1 MADDLLRLSATW
13 GQSAD
18 DGTSLAP
25 LLALDEALEQSN
37 LRRGIS
43 REAFLKE
50 LLGDL
55 HHQRLIPLLLML
67 PRRWRGR
74 NASLPE
80 HLRSLGTLLEN
91 NLVSPLL
98 LATLAD
104 DLQHMLPAVS
114 KSSEGSALERWCQR
128 TIQGSAEQN
137 LELPQTLEALWSMT
151 AEAVEMLPVMPKQS
165 AGPLAKISA
174 MGGALTWSNHGL
186 PNVQKDPERLRNR
199 LLAQILNV
207 LGSNRL
213 QRANRASEPF
223 RFEGVSSGRA
233 LLNHLN
239 NQGWQACA
247 RIRTS
252 VASFGL
258 GASTR
263 VEEQWL
269 QIPLAV
275 PYRTSLL
282 DETGEEIQALM
293 PHSSLEMELQPPSGS
308 PLLLQYY
315 QGIEGLNGWAA
326 LNELH
331 RPWQND
337 RNNGTVAYQAAELRG
352 EQLGE
357 TLDLCELMAA
367 VHNSEALCSHLH
379 MGGYGALGFC
389 IDSTALLEQA
399 ITGTTNLFPLTLGDP
414 WRQRLHRQLQQQLDA
429 GLQATDDSV
438 NRYRLALDQLPQ
450 DLFHDNQS
458 RPEAHRRLHASQPR
472 HSPFALVR
480 ALNGECS
487 AGSSQRGTER

>member
-13 GQSAD
+13 GQSAE
-18 DGTSLAP
+18 DGTGLAP
-25 LLALDEALEQSN
+25 LIALDAALEQSS

-43 REAFLKE
+43 RDAFLKE
-50 LLGDL
+50 LLSDL

-67 PRRWRGR
+67 PRRWRGQS
-74 NASLPE
+74 ASLPE
-80 HLRSLGTLLEN
+80 HLRSIGSLLEN
-91 NLVSPLL
+91 NLFSPLL
-98 LATLAD
+98 GATLAD

-114 KSSEGSALERWCQR
+114 KPSTLNALDRWCQR
-128 TIQGSAEQN
+128 QIIISAEQS
-137 LELPQTLEALWSMT
+137 LALPHTLEALWSITTDAM
-151 AEAVEMLPVMPKQS
+151 ERLPVMPEKS
-165 AGPLAKISA
+165 SGTLGKISA
-174 MGGALTWSNHGL
+174 MGGVLTWSNCGL
-186 PNVQKDPERLRNR
+186 PNVQTEPERLRNR

-213 QRANRASEPF
+213 HSKGSAFEPF
-223 RFEGVSSGRA
+223 RFEGVSRGGA

-239 NQGWQACA
+239 NQGWQCRA
-247 RIRTS
+247 RFRAS
-252 VASFGL
+252 VATFGL

-263 VEEQWL
+263 IGEQWT
-269 QIPLAV
+269 QIPLGV
-275 PYRTSLL
+275 PYRTGLL
-282 DETGEEIQALM
+282 DETGEDIQALM
-293 PHSSLEMELQPPSGS
+293 PHCSLEMELQPPHGS
-308 PLLLQYY
+308 PVLLQYY
-315 QGIEGLNGWAA
+315 QGAEGLNGWAA

-337 RNNGTVAYQAAELRG
+337 RSNGTVVYKATELSG
-352 EQLGE
+352 EQLEE
-357 TLDLCELMAA
+357 TLDLCELIGA
-367 VHNSEALCSHLH
+367 VHNNEAQFSHLH

-399 ITGTTNLFPLTLGDP
+399 ITGRTNLFPLTLGDR

-458 RPEAHRRLHASQPR
+458 RPEAHRRLKASQPR

-480 ALNGECS
+480 ALNGEFS
-487 AGSSQRGTER
+487 AED

>member
-1 MADDLLRLSATW
+1 MADNQLRLSSTW
-13 GQSAD
+13 GQSVD
-18 DGTSLAP
+18 DGTGLAP
-25 LLALDEALEQSN
+25 LIALDEALEQSS

-43 REAFLKE
+43 RETFLKE

-67 PRRWRGR
+67 PRRWRDR

-80 HLRSLGTLLEN
+80 HLRSLGSLLEN

-114 KSSEGSALERWCQR
+114 KPPAFSALDRWCQR
-128 TIQGSAEQN
+128 QISISAEQKT
-137 LELPQTLEALWSMT
+137 LALPQTLEALWSMT
-151 AEAVEMLPVMPKQS
+151 ADAIEEVPVMQKKRS
-165 AGPLAKISA
+165 GTLAKISA
-174 MGGALTWSNHGL
+174 MGGVLTWSNRGL
-186 PNVQKDPERLRNR
+186 PNVQAAPERLRNR

-213 QRANRASEPF
+213 NRASSASEPF
-223 RFEGVSSGRA
+223 RFEGVGSGRE

-239 NQGWQACA
+239 NQGWKSCA

-263 VEEQWL
+263 TGEQWL

-275 PYRTSLL
+275 PYRTGLV
-282 DETGEEIQALM
+282 DETGEDIQALM
-293 PHSSLEMELQPPSGS
+293 PHSSLEMELLPPSGS

-315 QGIEGLNGWAA
+315 QGVEGLNGWAA

-337 RNNGTVAYQAAELRG
+337 RSNGTVTYQATELRG

-357 TLDLCELMAA
+357 TLDVCELMAA
-367 VHNSEALCSHLH
+367 VHNSEAQFSHLQ

-399 ITGTTNLFPLTLGDP
+399 ITGRTNLFPLTLGGL
-414 WRQRLHRQLQQQLDA
+414 WRQRLNRQLHQQLDT

-458 RPEAHRRLHASQPR
+458 RPDACRRLKTSQPR
-472 HSPFALVR
+472 HSPFTLVR
-480 ALNGECS
+480 ALNGEFS
-487 AGSSQRGTER
+487 AED

>member
-1 MADDLLRLSATW
+1 MADNLLGLSATW
-13 GQSAD
+13 GHCAD
-18 DGTSLAP
+18 DGTDLAP
-25 LLALDEALEQSN
+25 LIALDEALEQSS

-43 REAFLKE
+43 RDAFIKE
-50 LLGDL
+50 LLSDL
-55 HHQRLIPLLLML
+55 NHQRLIPLLLML
-67 PRRWRGR
+67 PRRWRGQS
-74 NASLPE
+74 ASLPE
-80 HLRSLGTLLEN
+80 HLRSLGSLLEN

-104 DLQHMLPAVS
+104 DLQHLLPAVS
-114 KSSEGSALERWCQR
+114 KSSAINALERWYQR
-128 TIQGSAEQN
+128 TIKGSAEQN
-137 LELPQTLEALWSMT
+137 LDLPQTLEELWSMT
-151 AEAVEMLPVMPKQS
+151 AEAMEELPVMPKKS
-165 AGPLAKISA
+165 SGTLAKISA
-174 MGGALTWSNHGL
+174 MGGVLTWSNRGL
-186 PNVQKDPERLRNR
+186 PNVQTEAARLRNR

-207 LGSNRL
+207 LGSNRMP
-213 QRANRASEPF
+213 RAGTASEPF
-223 RFEGVSSGRA
+223 SFESVSSGRE

-239 NQGWQACA
+239 SQGWQSCA

-275 PYRTSLL
+275 PYRTALV
-282 DETGEEIQALM
+282 DATGEEIQALM

-315 QGIEGLNGWAA
+315 QGVEGLNGWAA

-337 RNNGTVAYQAAELRG
+337 RSNGTVAYQATELRG

-367 VHNSEALCSHLH
+367 VHNSEAQFSHLH

-399 ITGTTNLFPLTLGDP
+399 ITGTTNLFPLTLGDL
-414 WRQRLHRQLQQQLDA
+414 WRQRLHRQLQHQLDA

-458 RPEAHRRLHASQPR
+458 RPEAHRRLKASQPR

-480 ALNGECS
+480 ALNGELS
-487 AGSSQRGTER
+487 AED

>member
-13 GQSAD
+13 GQSAE
-18 DGTSLAP
+18 DGTGLAP
-25 LLALDEALEQSN
+25 LIELEAALEESS

-43 REAFLKE
+43 RDVFLKE
-50 LLGDL
+50 LLSDL
-55 HHQRLIPLLLML
+55 HHQRLIPLLMML
-67 PRRWRGR
+67 PRRWRGQS
-74 NASLPE
+74 ASLPE
-80 HLRSLGTLLEN
+80 HLRSFASLLEN

-114 KSSEGSALERWCQR
+114 KPSALGALDRWCQR
-128 TIQGSAEQN
+128 QISISAEQT
-137 LELPQTLEALWSMT
+137 LTLPQTLEALWSMT
-151 AEAVEMLPVMPKQS
+151 VDESEDLPAVQEKPP
-165 AGPLAKISA
+165 GTLARISA
-174 MGGALTWSNHGL
+174 MGGVLTWSNRGL
-186 PNVQKDPERLRNR
+186 SNLQAEPERLRNR

-213 QRANRASEPF
+213 NGASRASEPF
-223 RFEGVSSGRA
+223 RFENVSSGRE
-233 LLNHLN
+233 LLDHLN
-239 NQGWQACA
+239 SKGWLCCA

-263 VEEQWL
+263 MGEQWL

-315 QGIEGLNGWAA
+315 QGVEGLNGWAA

-337 RNNGTVAYQAAELRG
+337 RNNGTVAYQATELRG
-352 EQLGE
+352 AQLGE
-357 TLDLCELMAA
+357 TLNLCELMGA
-367 VHNSEALCSHLH
+367 VHNSEAQFSSLH
-379 MGGYGALGFC
+379 MGGYGVLGFC

-399 ITGTTNLFPLTLGDP
+399 ITGTTNLFPLTLGDL

-450 DLFHDNQS
+450 DLFHDNQT
-458 RPEAHRRLHASQPR
+458 RPEAHRRLKASQPR

-480 ALNGECS
+480 ALNGEFS
-487 AGSSQRGTER
+487 TED

>member
-13 GQSAD
+13 GQSAE
-18 DGTSLAP
+18 DGTGLAP
-25 LLALDEALEQSN
+25 LIALDAALEQSS

-43 REAFLKE
+43 RDAFLKE
-50 LLGDL
+50 LLSDL

-67 PRRWRGR
+67 PRRWRGQS
-74 NASLPE
+74 ASLPE
-80 HLRSLGTLLEN
+80 HLRSIGSLLEN
-91 NLVSPLL
+91 NLFSPLL
-98 LATLAD
+98 GATLAD
-104 DLQHMLPAVS
+104 DLQHILPAVS
-114 KSSEGSALERWCQR
+114 KPSTLNALDRWCQR
-128 TIQGSAEQN
+128 QITISAEQS
-137 LELPQTLEALWSMT
+137 LALPHTLEALWSITTDAM
-151 AEAVEMLPVMPKQS
+151 ERLPVMPEKS
-165 AGPLAKISA
+165 SGTLGKISA
-174 MGGALTWSNHGL
+174 MGGVLTWSNCGL
-186 PNVQKDPERLRNR
+186 PNVQAEPERLRNQ

-213 QRANRASEPF
+213 NRAGRASEPF
-223 RFEGVSSGRA
+223 SFEGVGSGRE
-233 LLNHLN
+233 LLDQLN
-239 NQGWQACA
+239 KQGWQCCA

-263 VEEQWL
+263 IGEQWL

-275 PYRTSLL
+275 PYRTGLL

-293 PHSSLEMELQPPSGS
+293 PHSSLEMELRPPDRSS
-308 PLLLQYY
+308 ILLQYY
-315 QGIEGLNGWAA
+315 QGVEGLNGWAA

-337 RNNGTVAYQAAELRG
+337 RSNGTVAYQATELRG
-352 EQLGE
+352 EHLGE

-367 VHNSEALCSHLH
+367 VHNSEAQLNHLQ

-399 ITGTTNLFPLTLGDP
+399 ITGRTNLFPLTLGDL
-414 WRQRLHRQLQQQLDA
+414 WRQRLHRQLHQQLDA

-438 NRYRLALDQLPQ
+438 NRYCLALEQLPQ

-458 RPEAHRRLHASQPR
+458 RPDAGLRLKASQPR

-480 ALNGECS
+480 ALNGEFS
-487 AGSSQRGTER
+487 GELLTED

>member
-13 GQSAD
+13 GQSAE
-18 DGTSLAP
+18 DGTDVARLI
-25 LLALDEALEQSN
+25 ALDAALEQSS

-43 REAFLKE
+43 RDAFLKE
-50 LLGDL
+50 LLSDL
-55 HHQRLIPLLLML
+55 RHQRLIPLLLML
-67 PRRWRGR
+67 PRRWRGHS
-74 NASLPE
+74 ASLPE
-80 HLRSLGTLLEN
+80 HLRNLGSLLEST
-91 NLVSPLL
+91 LVSPLL

-114 KSSEGSALERWCQR
+114 KSSKLSALDRWCQR
-128 TIQGSAEQN
+128 QISISAEQT
-137 LELPQTLEALWSMT
+137 LALPQTLEALWSMT
-151 AEAVEMLPVMPKQS
+151 ADASECLPAVHEPPP
-165 AGPLAKISA
+165 GTLAQISA
-174 MGGALTWSNHGL
+174 MGGVLTWSNRGL
-186 PNVQKDPERLRNR
+186 SNLQAEPERLRNR

-213 QRANRASEPF
+213 NGARHASEPF
-223 RFEGVSSGRA
+223 RFEGVGSGRE

-239 NQGWQACA
+239 NQGWKSCA

-263 VEEQWL
+263 IGEHWL

-275 PYRTSLL
+275 PYRTGLQ
-282 DETGEEIQALM
+282 DETGAEIQALM
-293 PHSSLEMELQPPSGS
+293 PHSSMEMELLPPSGS
-308 PLLLQYY
+308 PLLVQYY
-315 QGIEGLNGWAA
+315 QGVEGLNGWAA

-337 RNNGTVAYQAAELRG
+337 RSNGTVAYQTTELRD

-367 VHNSEALCSHLH
+367 VHNSEAQLSHLQ

-399 ITGTTNLFPLTLGDP
+399 ITGTTNLFPLTLGDL
-414 WRQRLHRQLQQQLDA
+414 WRQRLHRQLQQQLDE
-429 GLQATDDSV
+429 GLHATDDSV

-458 RPEAHRRLHASQPR
+458 RPEAQRRLKASQPR

-480 ALNGECS
+480 ALNGET
-487 AGSSQRGTER
+487 SQES

>member
-1 MADDLLRLSATW
+1 MADDQLRLCSTW

-18 DGTSLAP
+18 DGTGLAP
-25 LLALDEALEQSN
+25 LIGLDEALEQSN

-50 LLGDL
+50 MLGDL

-80 HLRSLGTLLEN
+80 HLRSLGSLLEN

-104 DLQHMLPAVS
+104 DLQHLLPAVS
-114 KSSEGSALERWCQR
+114 KPSRLSALDRWCQR
-128 TIQGSAEQN
+128 QISINVEQT
-137 LELPQTLEALWSMT
+137 LPLPQTLQALWSMT
-151 AEAVEMLPVMPKQS
+151 ADAIETASVMPQKPS
-165 AGPLAKISA
+165 GTLAKISS
-174 MGGALTWSNHGL
+174 MGGVLTWSNCGL
-186 PNVQKDPERLRNR
+186 PNVQAEPERLRNQ

-213 QRANRASEPF
+213 NRAGRASEPF
-223 RFEGVSSGRA
+223 SFEGVGSGRE
-233 LLNHLN
+233 LLDQLN
-239 NQGWQACA
+239 KQGWQCCA

-263 VEEQWL
+263 IGEQWL

-275 PYRTSLL
+275 PYRTGLL

-293 PHSSLEMELQPPSGS
+293 PHSSLEMELRPPDRSS
-308 PLLLQYY
+308 ILLQYY
-315 QGIEGLNGWAA
+315 QGVEGLNGWAA

-337 RNNGTVAYQAAELRG
+337 RSNGTVAYQATELRG
-352 EQLGE
+352 EHLGE

-367 VHNSEALCSHLH
+367 VHNSEAQLNHLQ

-399 ITGTTNLFPLTLGDP
+399 ITGRTNLFPLTLGDL
-414 WRQRLHRQLQQQLDA
+414 WRQRLHRQLHQQLDA

-438 NRYRLALDQLPQ
+438 NRYRLALEQLPQ

-458 RPEAHRRLHASQPR
+458 RPDAGLRLKASQPR

-480 ALNGECS
+480 ALNGEFS
-487 AGSSQRGTER
+487 GELLTED